1 MTLKK
6 RDTFLPYALP
16 YMDENEINE
25 VIDTIKSC
33 WISKGPKTMEFE
45 RQFADYIGVKH
56 AIAMNSC
63 TAALHIALVA
73 RGIGAGD
80 EVITTPFTFV
90 SSANII
96 IHAGA
101 KPVFVD
107 IDPATF
113 TLYPQK
119 IEAAITPQTKA
130 IIPVHYAGHACDLD
144 PIRAIAKKHGLF
156 LLEDAAHA
164 VETRY
169 KGALIGN
176 GADATA
182 FSFYATKNLATGE
195 GGMLTT
201 DDDAFAEKA
210 RIYSL
215 HGMSRNAW
223 NRYSKGGS
231 WFYEVLYPGYK
242 YNMTDIQAA
251 MGIHQLRKL
260 PIMQGIRNKIAS
272 RYNESFGVMPELEIP
287 ASLSYTTH
295 AWHLYPLR
303 VNAEKS
309 AVDRNT
315 LIDMLTERNIGT
327 SVHFIPV
334 HLHPYYRDTFG
345 YKRGDFPVA
354 EREFDK
360 VLSLP
365 LYPSMTDD
373 DVAYVIDAVQS
384 IVRGEK

>member
-113 TLYPQK
+113 TLDPQK

-210 RIYSL
+210 RVYSL